1 MEFKKNFN
9 FKKGGKIMKI
19 TMNACTIN
27 NVGNMTIVNGRVM
40 SGGCYS
46 LAEFQKIDETKR
58 IGAEEISRIKV
69 DSDLADVTIA
79 ASNRTDIEAHYYG
92 EVCTD
97 GKLEFDVTTS
107 GDKINVSAKING
119 STFNGNLK
127 LNVFIPQKVF
137 RLISVKCQNGSI
149 EICKNVEAE
158 RLKIDSQ
165 YGSIESKAIFEEIT
179 AKSMNGSIDISISA
193 KSNIEISASSMNGN
207 VSVELEN
214 IGSYNISTSSMNGST
229 RNRHN
234 STGRYKAT
242 GDISSMNGSVRV
254 Q

>member
-1 MEFKKNFN
+1 
-9 FKKGGKIMKI
+9 
-19 TMNACTIN
+19 MNARTIN
-27 NVGNMTIVNGRVM
+27 NVDTMTIVNGRVI

-46 LAEFQKIDETKR
+46 SAESKKIDETKR
-58 IGAEEISRIKV
+58 IGSEGISRIKV

-79 ASNRTDIEAHYYG
+79 VGNSTDVEVHYYG

-97 GKLEFDVTTS
+97 GQIEFDVTTS
-107 GDKINVSAKING
+107 GDTINVSTKINS

-137 RLISVKCQNGSI
+137 RLISVKCQNGST

-165 YGSIESKAIFEEIT
+165 NGSIESEAIFEEIT

-193 KSNIEISASSMNGN
+193 KSDIEISASSMNGN
-207 VSVELEN
+207 VTVELEN
-214 IGSYNISTSSMNGST
+214 IGSCNISTSSMNGST
-229 RNRHN
+229 KNRYN
-234 STGRYKAT
+234 STGKYKAT
-242 GDISSMNGSVRV
+242 GDVSTMNGSVRI